1 MFTRTRVFQRE
12 QGRNMKHTSSTNQ
25 PFSRASDLE
34 KIEVEGDLVDDDP
47 ELSDIA
53 SKLEETSSY
62 AINPEFKD
70 ALHKDLLQQFIEHHP
85 KETN

>member
-1 MFTRTRVFQRE
+1 MHTRTRVFQRE
-12 QGRNMKHTSSTNQ
+12 QDQNMKHTSSTDQ
-25 PFSRASDLE
+25 PFSGASNPQE
-34 KIEVEGDLVDDDP
+34 IEVEDDP
-47 ELSDIA
+47 ALYSIA

-70 ALHKDLLQQFIEHHP
+70 ALHKDLLQQFIEHHT